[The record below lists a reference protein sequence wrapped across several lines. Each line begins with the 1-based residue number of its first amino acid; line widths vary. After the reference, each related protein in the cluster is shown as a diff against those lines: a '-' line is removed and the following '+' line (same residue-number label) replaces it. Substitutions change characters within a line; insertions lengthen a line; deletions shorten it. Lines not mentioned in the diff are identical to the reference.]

1 MALALALKQIK
12 PKGGENDR
20 RQNNSGLPM
29 GMQREVGKYH
39 FQTRK
44 CSSAIL
50 VIIKRNKVSP
60 HERIVGRRFYY
71 TIGRIDNFK

>member
-1 MALALALKQIK
+1 
-12 PKGGENDR
+12 
-20 RQNNSGLPM
+20 M